1 MRRHHELRA
10 STHPQLDDGERL
22 HVAARPVRVL
32 GQVGGLR
39 RVHRR
44 RDRSWCLPSFIT
56 RCRCGIGWLLRL
68 RLRCWLPA
76 GCLGAVQP
84 LLALRAGGR
93 TTGGSTTAEAHEHA
107 VRRIRWQCA
116 LACLMARCESATMA
130 SNETAAWARR
140 CAASSS
146 SELLPEDEEEL
157 LGDGISQCV
166 CVGLGTKGG
175 PGGRGAC
182 GSTHV
187 VQHSSALTRSSGGRA
202 WGRSHPGGCYV
213 WRPMYQ
219 GVTVLARCL
228 LSRLWWSGP
237 LSATWRRRPPS
248 TPWWQ

>member
-1 MRRHHELRA
+1 MRVGQTMAR
-10 STHPQLDDGERL
+10 TRL
-22 HVAARPVRVL
+22 IVPWR
-32 GQVGGLR
+32 LR
-39 RVHRR
+39 RGPPCAGDAVEPAVERSKAERR
-44 RDRSWCLPSFIT
+44 FSAPFK
-56 RCRCGIGWLLRL
+56 
-68 RLRCWLPA
+68 
-76 GCLGAVQP
+76 
-84 LLALRAGGR
+84 
-93 TTGGSTTAEAHEHA
+93 
-107 VRRIRWQCA
+107 CA
-116 LACLMARCESATMA
+116 LLGSVWYTTRCESATMA